1 MISKTIRK
9 MKRNNT
15 LTTYLQGIS
24 ITDDDKRGLFSSVVV
39 MLYPLILL
47 TILLLAIGC
56 TTTYTAQPTER
67 ISIVDDYA
75 LLEKDD
81 LAFAVRPRFWTR
93 EPQRVSDFFST
104 FHIIVSNQ
112 SDQRIAISPSDIT
125 LLDQES
131 NQYDVITVAEV
142 AEILFYDDIMRDKFT
157 PYPERYDDVSQER
170 VNARANLMQEA
181 FTYGEIH
188 PGARKNGFIFFRRL
202 PAGNRETTIIFR
214 GEEIVFTRQ

>member
-1 MISKTIRK
+1 MITIRSMIK
-9 MKRNNT
+9 NNR
-15 LTTYLQGIS
+15 LRSYLQNVS
-24 ITDDDKRGLFSSVVV
+24 ITADDNRGSFSSVII
-39 MLYPLILL
+39 MMYPLLL
-47 TILLLAIGC
+47 FTILLLTISC
-56 TTTYTAQPTER
+56 TATYTAQPTER

-75 LLEKDD
+75 LLEKDE

-112 SDQRIAISPSDIT
+112 SDQRITILPSDIT
-125 LLDQES
+125 LLDEDK
-131 NQYDVITVAEV
+131 NQYDAITASEV

-157 PYPERYDDVSQER
+157 PYPQRYDDVSQDR

-181 FTYGEIH
+181 FNYGEIH

-202 PAGNRETTIIFR
+202 PAGNRESTIIFR
-214 GEEIVFTRQ
+214 GEEIIFTRQ